1 MALFTYFAR
10 DRERNAV
17 SGEMEGRGA
26 GEVADVLLERGL
38 TPISIV
44 ERRAIGR
51 QWLSLPRMESRPE
64 LVDLIFFCRQMYSIT
79 KAGLP
84 LHRGLRSLIEA
95 IRHPTLRRVL
105 VDVRRRVEE
114 GRTMSETMATHR
126 GVFPPLMINMVRVGE
141 QTGRLDTVFGELQ
154 RNLEFEEAT
163 RRQVKAALRYP
174 TMVII
179 AIAIALVV
187 LNLFVIP
194 AFAKVFANFNAEL
207 PLITRALIASSD
219 WMRAW
224 WPLLAGG
231 LLALTVA
238 IRVFLK
244 TARGAELWGRW
255 SLRIPLVGEILLK
268 AALSRFTR
276 TLGMSLRAG
285 IPLDQALQTVAS
297 VSDNRYFALQIA
309 AMHERI
315 APRPVADPGRA
326 RHVPVHAV
334 GDADDHD
341 GRGDRP
347 ARRDAGGGGRVLRT
361 RGGLRREDPG
371 RLRRAAAA
379 GVRERPGAHAG
390 ARHLPAD
397 VGHGRRRITAVTA
410 PRIAGICELVQ

>member
-1 MALFTYFAR
+1 
-10 DRERNAV
+10 
-17 SGEMEGRGA
+17 
-26 GEVADVLLERGL
+26 
-38 TPISIV
+38 
-44 ERRAIGR
+44 
-51 QWLSLPRMESRPE
+51 
-64 LVDLIFFCRQMYSIT
+64 
-79 KAGLP
+79 
-84 LHRGLRSLIEA
+84 
-95 IRHPTLRRVL
+95 
-105 VDVRRRVEE
+105 
-114 GRTMSETMATHR
+114 MSETMAAHR

-154 RNLEFEEAT
+154 RNLEFEEGT

-179 AIAIALVV
+179 SIAIALVV

-231 LLALTVA
+231 LLALSVA
-238 IRVFLK
+238 TRAFLK

-268 AALSRFTR
+268 AALSRFSR

-285 IPLDQALQTVAS
+285 IPLDQALQAVAG

-315 APRPVADPGRA
+315 AQGRSLTLAARGTSLFTPLVMQMITTGEETGRLDEMLEEAADYYEREVAYD
-326 RHVPVHAV
+326 VKIL
-334 GDADDHD
+334 GDYVEPLLLVFVSALVLMLALGIFLPMWDM
-341 GRGDRP
+341 
-347 ARRDAGGGGRVLRT
+347 AGVA
-361 RGGLRREDPG
+361 LRR
-371 RLRRAAAA
+371 
-379 GVRERPGAHAG
+379 
-390 ARHLPAD
+390 
-397 VGHGRRRITAVTA
+397 
-410 PRIAGICELVQ
+410 